1 MKFDNILKKVLK
13 NRPAAI
19 IILAITMTDAT
30 IMIKTKK
37 MPIISTKTAIATPSS
52 VKQLCVRKTLDRTF
66 LTIEET
72 LGVIVT
78 QEIVITG
85 RKFARAP
92 QTNKVISSKEIM
104 VVETILRQ
112 VEVDLATRY
121 HTTEMVQKIVSITY
135 LQEAAIIKT
144 TAACKI
150 MLRALPFVKGR
161 DHVHR
166 HLLAP
171 TTITIK

>member
-1 MKFDNILKKVLK
+1 MRAFLKKVLK

-104 VVETILRQ
+104 VVESMSLKSFSVEKLSIVEPKKKLQILGILIPY
-112 VEVDLATRY
+112 VLV
-121 HTTEMVQKIVSITY
+121 I
-135 LQEAAIIKT
+135 
-144 TAACKI
+144 
-150 MLRALPFVKGR
+150 
-161 DHVHR
+161 
-166 HLLAP
+166 
-171 TTITIK
+171 